1 MSSAIEVKNLV
12 FSYDRENNTL
22 DGLSFSIELGEHV
35 ALIGHN
41 GSGKSTLTKV
51 IVGLHTKFTGE
62 VKVFDMP
69 VDKEHLNEIHRR
81 VGVVFQNPDNQF
93 VASTVA
99 EDIAFGLENRCIE
112 KDEMEKIIDK
122 YLKEVGMEQFKES
135 APENLSGGM
144 KQRVAIAGVLAL
156 EPDLLILDEAT
167 SMLDPKGK
175 REILDLINSM
185 KEHNPNL
192 TILSVTHDV
201 EEAARAD
208 KVIVLNKGKI
218 VAIGRPSEVF
228 ANNAELETI
237 RLGVPFFLQLK
248 HALKNKGIE
257 IPENI
262 SNMNELED
270 YLCR

>member
-12 FSYDRENNTL
+12 FSYDKEKNTL
-22 DGLSFSIELGEHV
+22 DDLSFSVEKGEHV

-51 IVGLHTKFTGE
+51 LVGLHSKFTGE
-62 VKVFDMP
+62 VKIFDEP
-69 VDKEHLNEIHRR
+69 LDKDHMTSIHQR
-81 VGVVFQNPDNQF
+81 VGIVFQNPDNQF

-99 EDIAFGLENRCIE
+99 EDIAFGLENRRIPKE
-112 KDEMEKIIDK
+112 EMETIIDK
-122 YLKEVGMEQFKES
+122 YLVEVGMEKFKES

-144 KQRVAIAGVLAL
+144 KQRVAIAGVLAM

-175 REILDLINSM
+175 REILDLINKM
-185 KEHNPNL
+185 KKENPTL

-201 EEAARAD
+201 EEAASAD

-218 VAIGRPSEVF
+218 VLMGKPNEVF
-228 ANNAELETI
+228 SQREALKEI
-237 RLGVPFFLQLK
+237 RLGVPFFMQLRT
-248 HALKNKGIE
+248 ALIERGII
-257 IPENI
+257 IPESI
-262 SNMNELED
+262 KNMEELED
-270 YLCR
+270 YLCQ